1 MSVYFNKEAAQ
12 SFNSNTAESSY
23 VMQIHDGLLL
33 HLYWGPRLDDR
44 DHSYM
49 HWVAGARR
57 VFLPDGKLPPARF
70 STTCGP
76 EYPTWGSGRLTAR
89 PRRRP
94 WHPDGTNIADF
105 RSVSHRITDGKAPL
119 PGRPAMYA
127 NEGDDAQTLEIVLE
141 DKSGGMRLSLF
152 YSVFYELDVITR
164 HAVFTNL
171 SEGDVELG
179 AALSAAVDFDRADLD
194 VITNYG
200 THCVERQIERGPLR
214 RGKTV
219 LASRRGASSHV
230 HNPFLILC
238 GRETSETAG
247 DAYGLALVYSGSF
260 SASAEGTQFGA
271 ARALI
276 GLNPDGFGW
285 TLEPGASFTTPEAV
299 LCYAGD
305 GLGGLSHRFHKAFRR
320 NLCRG
325 KFRDARRPVLLN
337 MWEACY
343 FGFDE
348 SRIQKIADCSAD
360 LGVELLVIDDGWFG
374 RRDTDNCSL
383 GDWTVDRRKLP
394 GGLEAVYE
402 NVHKNGM
409 QLGIWSEPEMVSPD
423 SDLYRAHPDWALHI
437 SGRPRSEGRHQLI
450 LDLTRQDVQDYLY
463 DSIAKIL
470 ETGMIAYVKWDFN
483 RNMAEVG
490 SALLDAK
497 RQREI
502 PHRYYLG
509 LYALLERLVTAFPDV
524 LFESCSA
531 AAVASTRA
539 CSRHAAAWTSD
550 NSDAIERLKIQ
561 YGTSLVYPLS
571 AMSAHVSASPNHQT
585 GHVTDFATRLTVA
598 LTGSFGY
605 ELDPTAISEDER
617 QAIRE
622 SAALFKELGA
632 VLAEGDYHRLI
643 SPYDSDCAA
652 WSVVSPDKRVC
663 IAGFVLTHVRLY
675 GPNQRLPLRGLD
687 PDADYKER
695 FSGRLFSGR
704 ELMGFG
710 VDVHLA
716 HEYKSALWVFEKI

>member
-1 MSVYFNKEAAQ
+1 M
-12 SFNSNTAESSY
+12 
-23 VMQIHDGLLL
+23 
-33 HLYWGPRLDDR
+33 
-44 DHSYM
+44 
-49 HWVAGARR
+49 
-57 VFLPDGKLPPARF
+57 
-70 STTCGP
+70 
-76 EYPTWGSGRLTAR
+76 
-89 PRRRP
+89 
-94 WHPDGTNIADF
+94 
-105 RSVSHRITDGKAPL
+105 
-119 PGRPAMYA
+119 
-127 NEGDDAQTLEIVLE
+127 
-141 DKSGGMRLSLF
+141 
-152 YSVFYELDVITR
+152 
-164 HAVFTNL
+164 
-171 SEGDVELG
+171 
-179 AALSAAVDFDRADLD
+179 
-194 VITNYG
+194 
-200 THCVERQIERGPLR
+200 
-214 RGKTV
+214 
-219 LASRRGASSHV
+219 
-230 HNPFLILC
+230 
-238 GRETSETAG
+238 
-247 DAYGLALVYSGSF
+247 
-260 SASAEGTQFGA
+260 
-271 ARALI
+271 
-276 GLNPDGFGW
+276 
-285 TLEPGASFTTPEAV
+285 

-402 NVHKNGM
+402 NVRKNGM
-409 QLGIWSEPEMVSPD
+409 QLGIWFEPEMVSPD

-524 LFESCSA
+524 LFESCSGGGGRFDA
-531 AAVASTRA
+531 GMLYYMPQT
-539 CSRHAAAWTSD
+539 WTSD

-716 HEYKSALWVFEKI
+716 HEYKSALWIFEKI

>member
-12 SFNSNTAESSY
+12 LQLNTAESSY

-49 HWVAGARR
+49 HWEQGRAA
-57 VFLPDGKLPPARF
+57 F
-70 STTCGP
+70 SCRMENCSGP
-76 EYPTWGSGRLTAR
+76 ILDDLRLEYPTWGRGDNRSPAAEVL
-89 PRRRP
+89 
-94 WHPDGTNIADF
+94 HPDGTNIADF
-105 RSVSHRITDGKAPL
+105 RYVSHRIADGKAPL
-119 PGRPAMYA
+119 PGLPAMYA
-127 NEGDDAQTLEIVLE
+127 NEGDDVQTLEIVLE
-141 DKSGGMRLSLF
+141 DKPGGMRLSLF

-171 SEGDVELG
+171 SESDVELG

-409 QLGIWSEPEMVSPD
+409 QLGIWFEPEMVSPD

-524 LFESCSA
+524 LFESCSGGGGRFDA
-531 AAVASTRA
+531 GMLYYMPQT
-539 CSRHAAAWTSD
+539 WTSD

-687 PDADYKER
+687 TDADYKER